1 MEILVPPFPRP
12 LLLFLAGG
20 STITGVAIALKP
32 TEIHTSTAL
41 LGLAIV
47 WIGLLPSV
55 LHLSKPSHERL
66 PCPLFAFTGVF
77 YAALFGFPTFLTEGI
92 RSPAN
97 GKIQFFGGHF
107 IDAVQPEAQIL
118 VLAGLGCLWIGY
130 HGIRA
135 MIGVRLPRFRLPD
148 ISYAVPPSF
157 PLRVQILLWALGI
170 AHIIYLAVPQFHA
183 WPSLGQ
189 LLKPAGLL
197 VFAGF
202 YVLWHRRQLPRWQA
216 FVVFGIGLPIEL
228 LLLLKTGFLFGIAM
242 IAVLYVVLR
251 TWLHGRPP
259 WLFMIAVPILLTL
272 AYPVGGSG
280 FRQIVWHTQPN
291 ISPIEAAKEYGHVL
305 VNFYRGR
312 LNRLISKDAPGTEPD
327 REPTV
332 YASAIRRISHINL
345 MSYVVERTPLEI
357 PYWQGET
364 YKPLLTSWIPRIVW
378 SDKPREIA
386 GYSFAVRYGL
396 IEPHE
401 TWQSVN
407 LPWIVEMYINFGRTG
422 VLVSMALVGILTMF
436 LERFFSRPDM
446 TPIEAVIGMAII
458 LPLFFQESN
467 FSLMVGSLLP
477 LTVALWLYF
486 AIGLRIPLP
495 AFIQTWRKK
504 WRR

>member
-1 MEILVPPFPRP
+1 M
-12 LLLFLAGG
+12 
-20 STITGVAIALKP
+20 TGVAIAFTP
-32 TEIHTSTAL
+32 AGIHTPAAL

-47 WIGLLPSV
+47 WVGLLPGV
-55 LHLSKPSHERL
+55 FYLVKPASERP
-66 PCPLFAFTGVF
+66 PCPLFALTGVF
-77 YAALFGFPTFLTEGI
+77 YAVLFGFPTFLTEGI

-107 IDAVQPEAQIL
+107 IDTIQPEAQIL
-118 VLAGLGCLWIGY
+118 VLVGLGCLWMGY
-130 HGIRA
+130 YGIRA
-135 MIGVRLPRFRLPD
+135 LINERMPRFRLPSC
-148 ISYAVPPSF
+148 SYAVPLSF

-183 WPSLGQ
+183 WPSVGQ
-189 LLKPAGLL
+189 FLKPVGLL

-216 FVVFGIGLPIEL
+216 LVVFGIGLPTEL
-228 LLLLKTGFLFGIAM
+228 MLLLKTGFLFGIAM

-259 WLFMIAVPILLTL
+259 WLFMIVVPILLTL

-291 ISPIEAAKEYGHVL
+291 INPIEAAKEYGHVF
-305 VNFYRGR
+305 VNFYRQR
-312 LNRLISKDAPGTEPD
+312 LNRLISKDAPGAEPD

-332 YASAIRRISHINL
+332 YASAIRRIAHINV
-345 MSYVVERTPLEI
+345 MSYAVEKTPREI

-378 SDKPREIA
+378 PDKPREIA

-396 IEPHE
+396 VEPHE

-407 LPWIVEMYINFGRTG
+407 LPWIIEMYINFGKVG
-422 VLVSMALVGILTMF
+422 VLVGMTLAGMLIMF
-436 LERFFSRPDM
+436 LEHFFSRPDM
-446 TPIEAVIGMAII
+446 TPIETVIGTAII

-467 FSLMVGSLLP
+467 FSLMTGSLLP

-486 AIGLRIPLP
+486 AMGTYLLRLP
-495 AFIQTWRKK
+495 FLRSSLKERPNK
-504 WRR
+504 ML